1 MEALISRIRDDQTA
15 VEAAAHSLAVRCHQ
29 HDFADSRLLRTQATK
44 RTKKTARG
52 TARGRAHDRENTAP
66 GYRAA
71 NDGGEGYLAD
81 PADAAAYGTDTF
93 NGGTGNSCSS
103 APPDASPAHAHTIG
117 PGTYNPRPSEF
128 ERGTSLA
135 RRPSPWSL
143 STHASGRAGKAGKAA
158 RGGALLSGDGGDELA
173 LGALGSLGSLGGGGV
188 CNNGRDIPAEQ
199 LERARNAVRKRT
211 DIGVLA
217 FAPPPPVG
225 GSRGRGSYGRDD
237 GGGDDDGGGSGI
249 GGSGGVGGAG
259 AGKGKMAASLL
270 LDPRRGGPE
279 AGDYNPAQVRRRRR
293 RHCLCVC
300 VCVCWCVFVCGMVWY
315 GGVCVSLCG
324 SVSAYI

>member
-1 MEALISRIRDDQTA
+1 MSSLHSMEALISRIRDDQTA

-52 TARGRAHDRENTAP
+52 RAHDRENTAP
-66 GYRAA
+66 GYRDA
-71 NDGGEGYLAD
+71 NDGGGGYLAD
-81 PADAAAYGTDTF
+81 PADAAYGPDTL
-93 NGGTGNSCSS
+93 NGATCLGSS
-103 APPDASPAHAHTIG
+103 TDASPAHAHTIG

-128 ERGTSLA
+128 ERGTALA

-143 STHASGRAGKAGKAA
+143 STHASGKAGKAGKAA

-173 LGALGSLGSLGGGGV
+173 LGALGSLGGGV

-211 DIGVLA
+211 DIGVLT

-225 GSRGRGSYGRDD
+225 GRGRGSYGRDD

-249 GGSGGVGGAG
+249 GGSGDVGG
-259 AGKGKMAASLL
+259 AGKGKGAASLL

-293 RHCLCVC
+293 RKKTL
-300 VCVCWCVFVCGMVWY
+300 FV
-315 GGVCVSLCG
+315 
-324 SVSAYI
+324 